1 MVNSKNVII
10 NDTKS
15 AVIKLVTL
23 GLALLFAWIGFSRQV
38 FGMASPLVIAAAVLF
53 GQYIY
58 IFGAISVVC
67 FFLSSNQSDF
77 CYVLSCTLL
86 LCIVAGYA
94 GLKKK
99 EKLSPVTAML
109 CVFVIMTICNL
120 CMWALAGTK
129 GEICVLRLFF
139 TLINSVLVYM
149 GLKVKQ
155 KYVRDK
161 IITLSGSI
169 GIYSCIMFVLFI
181 SLLGG
186 IDFKVNIGRIIGGII
201 TLVMAGK
208 FRNAGGAVTGV
219 LVAVAMVIAK
229 PSLLAGTLVMCVG
242 GLMAGSFVS
251 LGSFFIALAYLVS
264 SVIVLALTYQDNYAM
279 LVDIIVSSV
288 IYVLI
293 PQSLIKKVTD
303 KMSFTNSSSD
313 YSSIILYSKMSV
325 ASQAIQNIYTQ
336 LQRVSSTVENKNSC
350 SQDFPKQ
357 LFSCCCADCPNVQN
371 CLDGYGNRMT
381 DCFNAVYKLLRQGR
395 EINTAMLGT
404 IMPFCICGE
413 RMKKQSYDLFE
424 QIIYTDN
431 SLNRSKQ
438 LRHFLCGQLD
448 ITCDLLDD
456 MCKCVKG
463 YTNVDRIYSRK
474 IINIF
479 NDSGVSGTSGCVFTD
494 RTDIVRAEVYI
505 PNQQLPDLVR
515 LTAKIGMALDCE
527 LDLPI
532 VSKGQEM
539 IKLSFVPATKYC
551 LEAYVYSAAG
561 TCEQSGDNF
570 EIVTADS
577 GERLM
582 CLSDGMG
589 TGRRAQLDSLF
600 ALNVFTNLL
609 GSGFSPMT
617 GIKMLNSVLRVKGWS
632 ESFATIDCARVN
644 LRKPFVQFVKAGA
657 ASSYIIHGDSVISV
671 DSDSFPPGI
680 LDDVIP
686 DVKNLDL
693 CDGDIIVM
701 TSDGVDTN
709 TVMEFAGKICGED
722 LSVSRMAKTLGEL
735 AFDAQKRDDITAVV
749 ARISRL

>member
-23 GLALLFAWIGFSRQV
+23 GLAVLFAWIGFSRQV
-38 FGMASPLVIAAAVLF
+38 FGMTSPLVVAVAVLF

-58 IFGAISVVC
+58 IFGAVSVVC
-67 FFLSSNQSDF
+67 FFISSNQSDF

-86 LCIVAGYA
+86 LCIVAGYV
-94 GLKKK
+94 GFKKK
-99 EKLSPVTAML
+99 EKLSSVTVML
-109 CVFVIMTICNL
+109 CVFVVMTICNL
-120 CMWALAGTK
+120 CMWALAGAK
-129 GEICVLRLFF
+129 GEMCILRLMF
-139 TLINSVLVYM
+139 TFINSALVYM

-155 KYVRDK
+155 KYFRDK
-161 IITLSGSI
+161 IITLSGSV
-169 GIYSCIMFVLFI
+169 GIYSCVMFVLFI

-186 IDFKVNIGRIIGGII
+186 MDFRVNIGRIVGGIV

-208 FRNAGGAVTGV
+208 FKNAGGAVTGV

-242 GLMAGSFVS
+242 GLIAGSFVS
-251 LGSFFIALAYLVS
+251 SFFISLAYLVS
-264 SVIVLALTYQDNYAM
+264 SVVVLALTYQDNYTM
-279 LVDIIVSSV
+279 LVDIIISSV
-288 IYVLI
+288 VYVLI
-293 PQSLIKKVTD
+293 PQSLIKKFTD
-303 KMSFTNSSSD
+303 KMSFTNSSSE
-313 YSSIILYSKMSV
+313 YSSLLLYSKMSV

-336 LQRVSSTVENKNSC
+336 LQRVSSTVENKNNC
-350 SQDFPKQ
+350 SQDFPAQ
-357 LFSCCCADCPNVQN
+357 LFNSCCADCPNVQN
-371 CLDGYGNRMT
+371 CLDQYGNRMT
-381 DCFNAVYKLLRQGR
+381 DCFNAIHKVLRQGR
-395 EINTAMLGT
+395 EVNSVMLGT
-404 IMPFCICGE
+404 IIPFCTYGE
-413 RMKKQSYDLFE
+413 RMKKQSYNLFE

-456 MCKCVKG
+456 MCKCIQG
-463 YTNVDRIYSRK
+463 YTNVDRIYSQK

-479 NDSGVSGTSGCVFTD
+479 NDSGISGTSGCVFTD
-494 RTDIVRAEVYI
+494 KTDIVRVEVYV

-539 IKLSFVPATKYC
+539 IKLSFVPATEYC

-561 TCEQSGDNF
+561 TGEQSGDNF

-609 GSGFSPMT
+609 GSGFSPIT
-617 GIKMLNSVLRVKGWS
+617 SIKMLNSVLRVKGWS
-632 ESFATIDCARVN
+632 ESFATIDCARIN

-657 ASSYIIHGDSVISV
+657 ASGYIIHKESVIAV

-680 LDDVIP
+680 LDEVIP
-686 DVKNLDL
+686 DVKTLDL
-693 CDGDIIVM
+693 CDGDIVVM
-701 TSDGVDTN
+701 TSDGVDTS
-709 TVMEFAGKICGED
+709 TVMEFAGKICGQD
-722 LSVSRMAKTLGEL
+722 LSVNQMAKMLGEL

-749 ARISRL
+749 ARISKL